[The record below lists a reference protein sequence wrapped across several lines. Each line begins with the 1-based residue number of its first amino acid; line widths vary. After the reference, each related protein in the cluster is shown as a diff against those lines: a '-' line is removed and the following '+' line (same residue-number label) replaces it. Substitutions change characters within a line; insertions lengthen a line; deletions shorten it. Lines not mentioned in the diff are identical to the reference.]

1 MFGCCCCNLGA
12 YVPRLKNV
20 TQVRTQSDCTDPTTN
35 ATVTA
40 DGVNIPAARLDETYD
55 ANPGGARVC
64 SGGAK
69 CGKCGGWLQI
79 GDYNGLPAQEVTPGT
94 DDIVAGATPDAT
106 HYSVDNN
113 SYQAYPSAA
122 ASFFQ
127 VGDIA
132 QIVTIGTT
140 DWTAMGASAN
150 TVGLIFTVTATGSGS
165 GTAQLM
171 TDMLMARRRGGQ
183 WIFAQKYWHGRP
195 GFFTC
200 DSNSDPTTTA
210 NQTKY
215 LKSARRAGFST
226 GSATITGYNATSGSP
241 PVQINDPLTDIYGN
255 SFTPSDVFNLS
266 ADFSI
271 GADYEVGRTTGIS
284 TQTYIGNAA
293 AMPVNYQTNY
303 GSAMAYVPGS
313 VGGYVQ
319 TTSLATP
326 TSLFTFTGNFPINLV
341 TGFVTVPAA
350 CWNMGAISGFPTIDN
365 ENYSLAYFG
374 GNVFTAMSVLIP
386 VFAGLCNQLALAD
399 AFCSVISVPAAYPLE
414 SGFSG
419 SASDLETAVIAAIT
433 NAIVTTNIAPTPA
446 ITCAVTFTDT
456 GISGVF
462 ALGGFTEIKLGWAQT
477 VSSGMSGSFSVTLSK
492 PYTAADCVSD
502 FEAALAAWDMSD
514 FKRLNSLR
522 IDENLAH
529 AALCTYAEWQGAVVP
544 PTDLFTTM
552 NNYASPIADSNGY
565 APWTYD
571 PLLYVPNTSTPLPTN
586 YGTWTPVS
594 GQGADWTPTWAQITW
609 HDPNDFIWQT
619 QALPA
624 HGIYFTDPTTVGLV
638 PANFTDANLRT
649 GIYDGSI
656 IAHTKPI
663 DPATSQSIG
672 ICDRHFWFNAVTYR
686 REPQID
692 QFGNPTGLSY
702 WFPYSHGAYSDD
714 SGFTDS
720 TTENPAGTYFD
731 GQLPTP
737 TMRWMPPQNEKYDG
751 LAAGTPNIGNF
762 PQQFTDFSNGCLKG
776 GKYCQA
782 VQKWN
787 AVDYL
792 QPSGQRKFDVDQ
804 TTVGIIVA
812 AGSGYF
818 TVGKPTTTGAFPA
831 TGYIA
836 VTGSI
841 GVTGIYPVTGAA
853 TDNGD
858 NTWNVPV
865 GAKIED
871 FPTGVFTYGD
881 QRDNV
886 NWLGW
891 LKWVGYT
898 QYAQTFASAPGITGR
913 VAVTTS
919 YAAGVLTVNTTA
931 AQPYFRKGSDTALRA
946 VNLYDAGGTLLNGSP
961 LVLARVSTSDDNHF
975 TATTSNYP
983 TAVWMVDAAL
993 TWAQSGFTNASQ
1005 NTGVHIKWQ
1014 FDQRKANLATAA
1026 QPAWLNGTGAGVG
1039 DGVVGCLDS
1048 GYSIEQFNYLNGSCP
1063 AIVGIVP
1070 SGSPENFG
1078 TQVLFDFPTVPID
1091 NGYGAHSQSFI
1102 GLTMEDPFEIAC
1114 GTPFK
1119 PDFNPMD
1126 YTTPLSFS
1134 WKEDDGSGKSDDG
1147 GATPPVY
1154 YYAMRPLVE
1163 AADAVPSGKSLPIG
1177 VTLFFDP
1184 ANKFPPPCYPNGIL
1198 YGATVTSD
1206 WKTTER
1212 ICNNVSR
1219 FVADY
1224 AAWSFCP

>member
-1 MFGCCCCNLGA
+1 M
-12 YVPRLKNV
+12 
-20 TQVRTQSDCTDPTTN
+20 TT
-35 ATVTA
+35 
-40 DGVNIPAARLDETYD
+40 
-55 ANPGGARVC
+55 
-64 SGGAK
+64 
-69 CGKCGGWLQI
+69 
-79 GDYNGLPAQEVTPGT
+79 YNE
-94 DDIVAGATPDAT
+94 
-106 HYSVDNN
+106 N
-113 SYQAYPSAA
+113 
-122 ASFFQ
+122 
-127 VGDIA
+127 
-132 QIVTIGTT
+132 
-140 DWTAMGASAN
+140 
-150 TVGLIFTVTATGSGS
+150 
-165 GTAQLM
+165 
-171 TDMLMARRRGGQ
+171 
-183 WIFAQKYWHGRP
+183 
-195 GFFTC
+195 
-200 DSNSDPTTTA
+200 
-210 NQTKY
+210 
-215 LKSARRAGFST
+215 
-226 GSATITGYNATSGSP
+226 
-241 PVQINDPLTDIYGN
+241 
-255 SFTPSDVFNLS
+255 
-266 ADFSI
+266 
-271 GADYEVGRTTGIS
+271 
-284 TQTYIGNAA
+284 
-293 AMPVNYQTNY
+293 
-303 GSAMAYVPGS
+303 
-313 VGGYVQ
+313 
-319 TTSLATP
+319 TP
-326 TSLFTFTGNFPINLV
+326 TSLPADMSSNLYCLTDVAWLEDPYGFLVEFGLTPTKTSAGWSITANGSTGSGNYDCIIVV
-341 TGFVTVPAA
+341 TRSATGYSFNIQAASFLEISNDGTTVQY
-350 CWNMGAISGFPTIDN
+350 
-365 ENYSLAYFG
+365 E
-374 GNVFTAMSVLIP
+374 
-386 VFAGLCNQLALAD
+386 
-399 AFCSVISVPAAYPLE
+399 
-414 SGFSG
+414 
-419 SASDLETAVIAAIT
+419 
-433 NAIVTTNIAPTPA
+433 
-446 ITCAVTFTDT
+446 T
-456 GISGVF
+456 GITIYTG
-462 ALGGFTEIKLGWAQT
+462 E
-477 VSSGMSGSFSVTLSK
+477 FSLTDAYS
-492 PYTAADCVSD
+492 AADFDSD
-502 FEAALAAWDMSD
+502 FTTALNAWDMSD
-514 FKRLNSLR
+514 FKLLNSLR
-522 IDENLAH
+522 TDENLAH
-529 AALCTYAEWQGAVVP
+529 SALCTYAEWQAAISPSGIN
-544 PTDLFTTM
+544 FTI
-552 NNYASPIADSNGY
+552 NNYSSPIADSNGY
-565 APWTYD
+565 APWTYQNGGSS
-571 PLLYVPNTSTPLPTN
+571 P
-586 YGTWTPVS
+586 GTGWTEGPV
-594 GQGADWTPTWAQITW
+594 GQTADWSPTWAQMAW

-751 LAAGTPNIGNF
+751 LAVGTPNIGNF

-792 QPSGQRKFDVDQ
+792 QPSGKRKFDVAQ
-804 TTVGIIVA
+804 NTVGVIVA

-818 TVGKPTTTGAFPA
+818 TVGKPSTTNAFPA

-858 NTWNVPV
+858 HTWNVPV
-865 GAKIED
+865 GAKIDD

-931 AQPYFRKGSDTALRA
+931 AQPYFRKGNDTALRA

-1163 AADAVPSGKSLPIG
+1163 AADAVPSGKSLPTG
-1177 VTLFFDP
+1177 VTLFYDP

-1198 YGATVTSD
+1198 YGASVTSD

-1224 AAWSFCP
+1224 AAWNYCP

>member
-40 DGVNIPAARLDETYD
+40 DGVNIPAARLDNTYD
-55 ANPGGARVC
+55 AAPGGPRVC

-79 GDYNGLPAQEVTPGT
+79 GDYNGLPAQEVTAGT
-94 DDIVAGATPDAT
+94 DDIVAGATPDST
-106 HYSVDNN
+106 HYNLDNN
-113 SYQAYPSAA
+113 AYEAYPNAA

-132 QIVTIGTT
+132 KIVSIGTT
-140 DWTAMGASAN
+140 DWTTMGASAN
-150 TVGLIFTVTATGSGS
+150 TVGLIFTVTATGSGT

-171 TDMLMARRRGGQ
+171 TDMLMDRRRGGN
-183 WIFAQKYWHGRP
+183 WIFAQKYWHGRF
-195 GFFTC
+195 GFLDNENGTL
-200 DSNSDPTTTA
+200 DPTKSPAQSKWRTIKVDFSFSVVNTDTDPATTFAGNLLISGTYISTIDRYSGKETRTITDFVLTQDRTYIAFDDHWNATFPVPFDNRWDASTAFLGYLNNFYARIPTSSDAAATNMVNFVQSSGYDSTALLQGFCNTFVPAGNTVTGSPFCRIDILQAPTASGSMSVTGNAVSASSASSGSGTVTVPPGNPNIGIFESDDTTA
-210 NQTKY
+210 
-215 LKSARRAGFST
+215 SAS
-226 GSATITGYNATSGSP
+226 ITN
-241 PVQINDPLTDIYGN
+241 
-255 SFTPSDVFNLS
+255 
-266 ADFSI
+266 
-271 GADYEVGRTTGIS
+271 
-284 TQTYIGNAA
+284 
-293 AMPVNYQTNY
+293 
-303 GSAMAYVPGS
+303 
-313 VGGYVQ
+313 
-319 TTSLATP
+319 TSLAMTMTLASVEDATGQTP
-326 TSLFTFTGNFPINLV
+326 AGYKKTMLTEASMTV
-341 TGFVTVPAA
+341 TLLDEYTKA
-350 CWNMGAISGFPTIDN
+350 
-365 ENYSLAYFG
+365 E
-374 GNVFTAMSVLIP
+374 
-386 VFAGLCNQLALAD
+386 
-399 AFCSVISVPAAYPLE
+399 
-414 SGFSG
+414 
-419 SASDLETAVIAAIT
+419 LET
-433 NAIVTTNIAPTPA
+433 
-446 ITCAVTFTDT
+446 
-456 GISGVF
+456 
-462 ALGGFTEIKLGWAQT
+462 
-477 VSSGMSGSFSVTLSK
+477 
-492 PYTAADCVSD
+492 D
-502 FEAALAAWDMSD
+502 FEAALAAWNMSD
-514 FKRLNSLR
+514 FARLNSLR
-522 IDENLAH
+522 MDENLAH
-529 AALCTYAEWQGAVVP
+529 AALCTYAEWQQAVSPTSPVFSSLSALPQNYTMDDLNAPVTDANGVP
-544 PTDLFTTM
+544 AFKTNVPSPTLP
-552 NNYASPIADSNGY
+552 YI
-565 APWTYD
+565 YD
-571 PLLYVPNTSTPLPTN
+571 AT
-586 YGTWTPVS
+586 VS
-594 GQGADWTPTWAQITW
+594 GVWSPTWAGM
-609 HDPNDFIWQT
+609 IW
-619 QALPA
+619 
-624 HGIYFTDPTTVGLV
+624 TDPTDSIWKY
-638 PANFTDANLRT
+638 PAGSTRTTGGFKDSFATQTAYAGAALIT
-649 GIYDGSI
+649 GILTGGVIS
-656 IAHTKPI
+656 HTAP
-663 DPATSQSIG
+663 TTG
-672 ICDRHFWFNAVTYR
+672 ITDRHFWMGAVNYR
-686 REPQID
+686 REGSPIMY
-692 QFGNPTGLSY
+692 NA
-702 WFPYSHGAYSDD
+702 YSHGAYSDD

-737 TMRWMPPQNEKYDG
+737 TLRWMPPQNEKYDG
-751 LAAGTPNIGNF
+751 AAGGTPPIGNF

-792 QPSGQRKFDVDQ
+792 QPSGKRKFDVDQ
-804 TTVGIIVA
+804 NTVGIIVA

-818 TVGKPTTTGAFPA
+818 TVGKPSTTSAFPA

-858 NTWNVPV
+858 HTWNVPV

-871 FPTGVFTYGD
+871 FPTGVYTYGD
-881 QRDNV
+881 LRDSS

-891 LKWVGYT
+891 LKWIGYT
-898 QYAQTFASAPGITGR
+898 QYAQSFASAPGITGR

-919 YAAGVLTVNTTA
+919 YAAGVLTVNTTT
-931 AQPYFRKGSDTALRA
+931 AQPYFRVDPASNALRA
-946 VNLYDAGGTLLNGSP
+946 VNLYDVNGSLLNGSP
-961 LVLARVSTSDDNHF
+961 LVLARTDDSHF